1 MRETPRS
8 FCRSQL
14 IAGGGLRRERDELAC
29 VHLYPCMQVK
39 KTNEAKEQE
48 GKKRN
53 GRTRQLVG
61 RVRAPRMWEDGTEG
75 MRERERG
82 GGGGGGGGTVRG

>member
-1 MRETPRS
+1 M
-8 FCRSQL
+8 
-14 IAGGGLRRERDELAC
+14 
-29 VHLYPCMQVK
+29 HLYPCMQVK

-75 MRERERG
+75 MREREREREEEEEEEEEEG
-82 GGGGGGGGTVRG
+82 LSEDEASGIKMLCTLVP